1 MWTKRELVSQA
12 YGELALQGYE
22 FDITPEEVT
31 LAIKRMDSMV
41 ATWGK
46 LGIRIGYAL
55 PASPGDSDPD
65 QDSGI
70 PDTAAE
76 AVYLNL
82 AIRLAGGQGKTLSP
96 STMMTAR
103 EAYQTLLID
112 AAQPI
117 EQQFRPNLPRGAGNK
132 PWRVIDNPF
141 LPTVENAP
149 LGVSSGG
156 NLQIAP
162 E

>member
-1 MWTKRELVSQA
+1 MWTKRELVNQA

-22 FDITPEEVT
+22 FDITPEEVV

-41 ATWGK
+41 AMWGK
-46 LGIRIGYAL
+46 YGIRIGYAL
-55 PASPGDSDPD
+55 PTSPGDSDPD

-103 EAYQTLLID
+103 QAYDTLLFD

-141 LPTVENAP
+141 LPTVDNAP

-156 NLQIAP
+156 NLEIAP